1 MGAQVALRGHIVS
14 FKGDPFFSP
23 TDEVFVDIND
33 GLVIIRDG
41 IIHEVGQ
48 YSELIGH
55 VDNISA
61 VINYP
66 DCIITA
72 GFIDTHVHYVQTPI
86 IASFGEHLID
96 WLNKYTFPEE
106 GRFADPA
113 YAAAVAKIFF
123 DELLRNGTTSAL
135 TFCSVFPE
143 SVDAFFN
150 ESLQRNMRMIGGK
163 VLMDRNAPPAVLDTA
178 QSGYDDSKALI
189 KKWHERGRNRYAIT
203 PRFAPTS
210 TEEQLLAAATLHREY
225 PSTLI
230 QTHISENV
238 SEVSWV
244 RSLFPE
250 RHGYL
255 DVYDHAGL
263 LGPGTVLAHGVHLT
277 ENERERCAETKTAVA
292 HCPTSNFFLGSG
304 LFPMHQAKNPTHP
317 IRVGLGT
324 DIGGGTRFSLLETMG
339 EAYKVGE
346 LTSYPL
352 DGVKLFY
359 LATLGGAEV
368 LGIADKVG
376 SVEVGKEA
384 DLVVLDPRAT
394 PLLAFRYNQTT
405 STSEQIFLLAI
416 MGDDRTV
423 AATYIAGQLAYNR
436 KNSGTAV

>member
-1 MGAQVALRGHIVS
+1 MALRGHIVS
-14 FKGDPFFSP
+14 FKGDPFFAP
-23 TDEVFVDIND
+23 NDKVLVDIND

-41 IIHEVGQ
+41 IIQEAGA
-48 YSELIGH
+48 YSDLIDH
-55 VDNISA
+55 VDNIA
-61 VINYP
+61 DVIDYS

-72 GFIDTHVHYVQTPI
+72 GFVDTHVHYVQTPI

-106 GRFADPA
+106 ERFADPD
-113 YAAAVAKIFF
+113 YAAAVAQIFF

-135 TFCSVFPE
+135 VFCSVFPQ

-150 ESLQRNMRMIGGK
+150 EALRRNMRMIGGK

-189 KKWHERGRNRYAIT
+189 KKWHGRGRNGYAIT

-210 TEEQLLAAATLHREY
+210 TEEQLLAAAALHREH

-250 RHGYL
+250 RQDYL

-263 LGPGTVLAHGVHLT
+263 LGPRTVLAHGIHLT
-277 ENERERCAETKTAVA
+277 ESERERCAETKTSVA
-292 HCPTSNFFLGSG
+292 HCPTSNLFLGSG
-304 LFPMHQAKNPTHP
+304 LFHMRLAKNPKHP

-339 EAYKVGE
+339 ETYKVGE

-352 DGVKLFY
+352 DGAKLFY

-376 SVEVGKEA
+376 SVDVGKEA
-384 DLVVLDPRAT
+384 DLVVLDLQAT
-394 PLLAFRYNQTT
+394 PLLAYRDNHIT
-405 STSEQIFLLAI
+405 STTEQLFLLAI

-423 AATYIAGQLAYNR
+423 AATYIAGHLAYSR
-436 KNSGTAV
+436 ENSGTAV